1 MPSEQTRDKAPSR
14 TGGSTE
20 SDALLEFN
28 QTLVS
33 VIESTI
39 SALLGS
45 DAAEAILHCLENH
58 FSTPRSSIPL
68 HLQLLREV
76 LETSIGFIASRTVER
91 AIARTLCSRLKVSFS
106 NSPSFTLI
114 DHVEDARR
122 SYVERLRAK

>member
-1 MPSEQTRDKAPSR
+1 MPSEQTRDKGPII

-122 SYVERLRAK
+122 SYVERLRSK